1 MMLTFETIEPPQSAT
16 AAVILL
22 HGLGAN
28 GHDLM
33 SLVPLMPLPQAHT
46 IRFIFPHAP
55 VRPVTVNQGIPMPAW
70 YDISGFSFD
79 KREDLAGLESSR
91 FMIEALIQHQVQ
103 QGISPERIILGG
115 FSQGGALSLF
125 TGLQLPYP
133 LAALL
138 VLSAYFPCAQHVSTH
153 LGPYAKKIPIFMAHG
168 YDDSILPLRFGQ
180 LSKEVLESEG
190 YAVQWHTY
198 PMDHSV
204 CPEEIK
210 DISRW
215 VQKNIMVMG

>member
-1 MMLTFETIEPPQSAT
+1 MRHPQ
-16 AAVILL
+16 
-22 HGLGAN
+22 
-28 GHDLM
+28 
-33 SLVPLMPLPQAHT
+33 
-46 IRFIFPHAP
+46 R
-55 VRPVTVNQGIPMPAW
+55 
-70 YDISGFSFD
+70 
-79 KREDLAGLESSR
+79 
-91 FMIEALIQHQVQ
+91 
-103 QGISPERIILGG
+103 LGG
-115 FSQGGALSLF
+115 ILALSTYL
-125 TGLQLPYP
+125 P
-133 LAALL
+133 LAKKLKNEASE
-138 VLSAYFPCAQHVSTH
+138 VN
-153 LGPYAKKIPIFMAHG
+153 KKIPIFMAHG

>member
-1 MMLTFETIEPPQSAT
+1 MEIFERPQPAT

-168 YDDSILPLRFGQ
+168 LQDTIVHPRWGNM
-180 LSKEVLESEG
+180 SKDRLLKEG
-190 YAVQWHTY
+190 FSVDWHTY
-198 PMDHSV
+198 PMAHSI
-204 CPEEIK
+204 CDAEIQAMTQFILLLPEK
-210 DISRW
+210 A
-215 VQKNIMVMG
+215 GF